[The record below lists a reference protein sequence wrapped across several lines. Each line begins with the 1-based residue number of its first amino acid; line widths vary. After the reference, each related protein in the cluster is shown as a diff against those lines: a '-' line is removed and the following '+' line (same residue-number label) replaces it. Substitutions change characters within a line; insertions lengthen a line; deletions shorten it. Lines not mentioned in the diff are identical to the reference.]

1 MLYKQ
6 EIMNSV
12 TDNFNEIRTLKEE
25 NNIIR
30 TRITRVNDDIERIE
44 ENMEEI
50 NKKFNMLLRYLG
62 LEMEKEKYVI
72 KEKE

>member
-50 NKKFNMLLRYLG
+50 NKKFDMLLRYLG